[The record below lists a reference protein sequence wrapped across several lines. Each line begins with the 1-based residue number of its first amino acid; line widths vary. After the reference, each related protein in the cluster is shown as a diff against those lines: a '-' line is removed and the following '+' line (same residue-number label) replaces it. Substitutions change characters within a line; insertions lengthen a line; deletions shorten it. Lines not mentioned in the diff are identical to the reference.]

1 MFLQSAFSF
10 YAKTHFDLLC
20 GVDEA
25 GRGPIAGPVVASA
38 VILDPSRPIEGLMDS
53 KKLTEKRRRIL
64 ADIIRQRALAWSVA
78 ESSIAEIDELN
89 ILQAS
94 LLAMKRAVEGLTVA
108 PSLVLI
114 DGNKSPVLKIPVQTI
129 VGGDSKV
136 DAIAAASILA
146 KTARDEILQHFHVNY
161 PDYGFDRHK
170 GYPTALHLERMRE
183 LGVLP
188 VHRKSFAPVRL
199 LLSGP
204 GDNTLFEELPK
215 KRVIPIPDSFLR

>member
-1 MFLQSAFSF
+1 MFFQSAFSF

-64 ADIIRQRALAWSVA
+64 ADIIRERALAWSVA

-94 LLAMKRAVEGLTVA
+94 LLAMKRAVEALKVI

-114 DGNKSPVLKIPVQTI
+114 DGNKSPVLGIPTQSI
-129 VGGDSKV
+129 VGGDSSV

-146 KTARDEILQHFHVNY
+146 KTARDEILLRFHVNY

-170 GYPTALHLERMRE
+170 GYPTALHLQRLRE
-183 LGVLP
+183 FGVLP

-199 LLSGP
+199 LLSDE
-204 GDNTLFEELPK
+204 GDLLPTEPATLF
-215 KRVIPIPDSFLR
+215 